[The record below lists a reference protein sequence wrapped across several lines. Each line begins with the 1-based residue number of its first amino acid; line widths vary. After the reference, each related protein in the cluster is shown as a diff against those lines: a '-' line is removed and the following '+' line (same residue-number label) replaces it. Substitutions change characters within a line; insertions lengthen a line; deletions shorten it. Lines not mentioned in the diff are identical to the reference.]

1 MLAAEKLSSP
11 LQIVIVLL
19 NLITHRTNSE
29 AGRACNPSLLIIST
43 SLRMRKATYIY
54 TCSKHYGESPCLP
67 RLGAKVYP
75 EATAPPSPGAAL
87 LGEQKSW
94 EPCPFPPDSFVDT
107 LKGRCGG
114 FTKANLTP
122 NFATMIKKILIAV
135 AILIVVLVIVVV
147 LQPSEFRVTRT
158 ATVSAPPEVVF
169 DQVNDLHKYQTWSP
183 FAKVDPAMKTTL
195 EGPAA
200 GTGAVLAWAGN
211 SKAGEG
217 RMTLT
222 ESRPNELVRFNLEFF
237 KPFKATNIAEFTFKP
252 EGDQTVVTWSMTGKN
267 NFMFKAVGL
276 FMNCD
281 KMVGGMFEEGLA
293 NLKTIAEAETK
304 G

>member
-1 MLAAEKLSSP
+1 MLKALWRVSVSASARREGLPRS
-11 LQIVIVLL
+11 
-19 NLITHRTNSE
+19 HRTDLTGSS
-29 AGRACNPSLLIIST
+29 ATGRAKKLGTVSFST
-43 SLRMRKATYIY
+43 GLVRR
-54 TCSKHYGESPCLP
+54 
-67 RLGAKVYP
+67 
-75 EATAPPSPGAAL
+75 
-87 LGEQKSW
+87 
-94 EPCPFPPDSFVDT
+94 T
-107 LKGRCGG
+107 LKGRRGG

-195 EGPAA
+195 EGPQA
-200 GTGAVLAWAGN
+200 GTGAVLGWAGN

>member
-1 MLAAEKLSSP
+1 MASLRVCLGSARR
-11 LQIVIVLL
+11 
-19 NLITHRTNSE
+19 ITPKPPHRPHRE
-29 AGRACNPSLLIIST
+29 QRYGRAKKLGTVSFSTGLVRRCFERPLRRLLESQPHT
-43 SLRMRKATYIY
+43 ELR
-54 TCSKHYGESPCLP
+54 H
-67 RLGAKVYP
+67 
-75 EATAPPSPGAAL
+75 
-87 LGEQKSW
+87 
-94 EPCPFPPDSFVDT
+94 
-107 LKGRCGG
+107 
-114 FTKANLTP
+114 
-122 NFATMIKKILIAV
+122 TMITKILIAV
-135 AILIVVLVIVVV
+135 AILIVVLAIVVV

-158 ATVSAPPEVVF
+158 ATVSAPPAVVF

-195 EGPAA
+195 EGPQA

-293 NLKTIAEAETK
+293 NLKTIAEAGTK

>member
-1 MLAAEKLSSP
+1 ML
-11 LQIVIVLL
+11 
-19 NLITHRTNSE
+19 
-29 AGRACNPSLLIIST
+29 
-43 SLRMRKATYIY
+43 KALWRV
-54 TCSKHYGESPCLP
+54 SVSASARREGLP
-67 RLGAKVYP
+67 RSRRTDLTGSS
-75 EATAPPSPGAAL
+75 AT
-87 LGEQKSW
+87 GEQKSW
-94 EPCPFPPDSFVDT
+94 EPCPFPPGSFVDA

-114 FTKANLTP
+114 FTKANLIP
-122 NFATMIKKILIAV
+122 NFATMITKILIAV

-158 ATVSAPPEVVF
+158 ATVSAPPAVVF

-195 EGPAA
+195 EGPQA